1 MSMNAYLAI
10 GIAEGFEVAES
21 QEQFIEAWQFL
32 IDSGLAWRLQG
43 WYGRTASHLIG
54 EGLCQEPDPARV
66 KLTLMPRSGRP
77 CDEQSRHPGLCSS

>member
-21 QEQFIEAWQFL
+21 QEQFIEAWQYL

-66 KLTLMPRSGRP
+66 QAHLDAEIREALR
-77 CDEQSRHPGLCSS
+77 

>member
-54 EGLCQEPDPARV
+54 EGPYV
-66 KLTLMPRSGRP
+66 KSLTP
-77 CDEQSRHPGLCSS
+77 PGCGTKH